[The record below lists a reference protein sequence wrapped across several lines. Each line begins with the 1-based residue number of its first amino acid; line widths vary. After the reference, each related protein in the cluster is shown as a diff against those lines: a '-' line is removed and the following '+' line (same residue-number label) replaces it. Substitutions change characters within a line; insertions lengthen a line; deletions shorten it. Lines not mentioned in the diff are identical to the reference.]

1 MSRQQHID
9 QLNQQRV
16 AITRDLERVTA
27 RAREA
32 RQGIASQAKRTT
44 ERVRND
50 ASKAFKNLAGDARD
64 VASRARWDTTQV
76 AKEKVRDAGHRAAEA
91 VDPRPVVRE
100 QPIIGLAAGVG
111 VGFAL
116 AMLAVPR
123 RRERVRYVV
132 RQDLP

>member
-9 QLNQQRV
+9 ELNHQRV
-16 AITRDLERVTA
+16 AIGRDLERVTA
-27 RAREA
+27 RARDA
-32 RQGIASQAKRTT
+32 RQGISAQAKRTT
-44 ERVRND
+44 ERVKTD
-50 ASKAFKNLAGDARD
+50 ATKAFRNLATDARD
-64 VASRARWDTTQV
+64 VATHAGADTTAV
-76 AKEKVRDAGHRAAEA
+76 AKQKLRDAGHRAAES
-91 VDPRPVVRE
+91 VDPRPAMRE
-100 QPIIGLAAGVG
+100 QPMIGLAAGVG

>member
-1 MSRQQHID
+1 MSRQQHIEE
-9 QLNQQRV
+9 LNQQRV
-16 AITRDLERVTA
+16 AIGRDVERVTA

-32 RQGIASQAKRTT
+32 RQGLASQAKRTT
-44 ERVRND
+44 ERVKND
-50 ASKAFKNLAGDARD
+50 ATKAFKNLSADARD
-64 VASRARWDTTQV
+64 VAAHARTDTTDI
-76 AKEKVRDAGHRAAEA
+76 AKEKVRQAGHRAAEA

-100 QPIIGLAAGVG
+100 QPIIGLAAGIG

-123 RRERVRYVV
+123 RKERIQYVV